1 MSESVRLHCTGYNNM
16 EYTTH
21 YTKKKLRFQI
31 FYIYKKNQNNVPQQ
45 DNHTDIQVDIDW
57 MTNGEMVSG
66 IDQGHKSLPWLI
78 ILAFNK

>member
-1 MSESVRLHCTGYNNM
+1 MYWLQQYGIHNTLHK
-16 EYTTH
+16 EKAEISDFLH
-21 YTKKKLRFQI
+21 LQKKKH
-31 FYIYKKNQNNVPQQ
+31 NVPQQ

-66 IDQGHKSLPWLI
+66 TDQGHKSLPWLI